1 MKHLWMILLSF
12 IFLCQANNKSEKPF
26 VIVIPS
32 YNNAQWCQNNL
43 ASVFAQNYTNYRVI
57 YINDCSTD
65 KTYHLVLD
73 CIASHKMNHRV
84 TLINNEQRHGA
95 TYNLYHAIHSCR
107 DEEIILT
114 LDGDDWL
121 SHPYVLSFL
130 NEVYQ
135 DNNVWLTFGQYQ
147 EYPTG
152 HRGFCEDFPSWV
164 VKNNAFRRFQNLPM
178 SHLRTFYAGLFKRI
192 AQKDLCD
199 DDGNFLMM
207 TWDKAMMAPMIEM
220 AGDRYRFINEI
231 LYIYNNANPI
241 SDHRID
247 HQLQLSLMHKILA
260 KPSYQRLT
268 NLFN

>member
-1 MKHLWMILLSF
+1 MKRLYVILLMLTTLSYADF
-12 IFLCQANNKSEKPF
+12 VGQKPF

-32 YNNAQWCQNNL
+32 YNNEQWCRRNL
-43 ASVFAQNYTNYRVI
+43 ESVFEQQYGNYRVI

-65 KTYHLVLD
+65 TTCQKVESIISEH
-73 CIASHKMNHRV
+73 CKQEHV
-84 TLINNEQRHGA
+84 TLITNRQRRGA
-95 TYNLYHAIHSCR
+95 TYNLYHAIHSCDDR
-107 DEEIILT
+107 EIILT

-121 SHPYVLSFL
+121 AHPHVLSYL

-135 DNNVWLTFGQYQ
+135 DANVWLTFGQYE

-152 HRGFCEDFPSWV
+152 QRGFCQDFPQAIVRS
-164 VKNNAFRRFQNLPM
+164 NAFRSFQNLPM

-192 AQKDLCD
+192 ALKDLCD
-199 DDGNFLMM
+199 EQGNFLMM

-220 AGDRYRFINEI
+220 AGERYRFVSEV

-241 SDHRID
+241 SDHRVD
-247 HQLQLSLMHKILA
+247 HQLQLSLMHKILSQ
-260 KPSYQRLT
+260 PTYTRID